1 MEGSLRDSAQRT
13 APRRVSTPQ
22 TFVAWH
28 SADHQEHLALLRTL
42 DGLISRPDIQ
52 PHSSEFSEGFSI
64 LTRQLLEHFANEEA
78 AMAAEGL
85 SPAALE
91 QHVSEHKQII
101 EQLTQLSFDLMARNP
116 IPREHLVERNGTTGS
131 SATFPRTTWSL
142 ADKAIRPE
150 RRGLYHVPSNQRSG
164 QTWN

>member
-1 MEGSLRDSAQRT
+1 MIRPSGQPPAVFPHPKHSSLGI
-13 APRRVSTPQ
+13 PRI
-22 TFVAWH
+22 
-28 SADHQEHLALLRTL
+28 DQEHLALLRTL

-101 EQLTQLSFDLMARNP
+101 EQLTQLSFDLMARKP
-116 IPREHLVERNGTTGS
+116 IPREHLVESMHDWIVGHF
-131 SATFPRTTWSL
+131 SAHDLELGRQGDP
-142 ADKAIRPE
+142 A
-150 RRGLYHVPSNQRSG
+150 
-164 QTWN
+164 